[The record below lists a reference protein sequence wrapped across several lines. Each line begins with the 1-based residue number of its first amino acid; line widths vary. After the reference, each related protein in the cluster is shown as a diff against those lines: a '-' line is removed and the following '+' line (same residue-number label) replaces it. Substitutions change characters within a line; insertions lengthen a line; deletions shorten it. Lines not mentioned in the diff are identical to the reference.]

1 MHNHNLKIK
10 SAGVDHSK
18 NIIEIKNVSFG
29 YDSSE
34 EVLRDINLNIHK
46 GDYIGFVGP
55 NGSGKTTLIKVIVG
69 LLKFDK
75 GSIKIFGEEMK
86 KFKDWHKIGYIPQRL
101 SNFDKNFPVTVA
113 DVVLMGRYS
122 ERKWGK
128 RITSEDKESAKKA
141 LKEVGMWNYR
151 ERLIGNLSGGQMQRV
166 FIARALVN
174 NPEIIF
180 LDEPTTGI
188 DERSEK
194 EFYQLLQK
202 LNKEF
207 GITLIVVS
215 HDIEKLTQEVMHM
228 VCINRTLTCHITPE
242 EFIKESQSNNMFGQD
257 IKIIAHHKHD

>member
-18 NIIEIKNVSFG
+18 NIIEIKNVSFC
-29 YDSSE
+29 YDNGKD
-34 EVLRDINLNIHK
+34 VLRDINLDIHK

-55 NGSGKTTLIKVIVG
+55 NGSGKTTLIKVVVG
-69 LLKFDK
+69 LLEFDK
-75 GSIKIFGEEMK
+75 GSIKIFGEEIG
-86 KFKDWHKIGYIPQRL
+86 KFKDWHKIGYVPQRL
-101 SNFDKNFPVTVA
+101 SNFDKNFPVTVME
-113 DVVLMGRYS
+113 VVLMGRYS
-122 ERKWGK
+122 GRKWGR
-128 RITSEDKESAKKA
+128 RITAEDRVLTQKA
-141 LKEVGMWNYR
+141 LEEVGMWEYR

-174 NPEIIF
+174 KPEIIF

-202 LNKEF
+202 LNKEL

-215 HDIEKLTQEVMHM
+215 HDIERLTKEVMHM

-242 EFIKESQSNNMFGQD
+242 EFIKESQSSNMFGQD
-257 IKIIAHHKHD
+257 VKIIAHHKHN